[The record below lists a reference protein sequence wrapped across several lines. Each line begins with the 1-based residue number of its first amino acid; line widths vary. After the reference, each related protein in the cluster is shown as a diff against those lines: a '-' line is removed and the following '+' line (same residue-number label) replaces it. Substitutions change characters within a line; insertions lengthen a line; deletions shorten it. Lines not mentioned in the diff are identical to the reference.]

1 MNMLKRNLS
10 LLASALLLVT
20 SSHIA
25 CADGETKSSKITY
38 VPPNR
43 GAPAARVGGGT
54 RGAGGAEVTLRV
66 LAPEA
71 VGLSATNQPSLFWY
85 VSPNQ
90 NVRLELTIAEQD
102 AIDPMLEQELS
113 AGGEHAIGML
123 DLSKTAVHLQ
133 PNVEYQWSVSVVVDP
148 AERSKDVMAS
158 GRVQFVP
165 PPKALEDSTRG
176 LSAEERAAA
185 WAKSGYWYD
194 ALHAVATTA
203 QAEPSATA
211 AMGSLLEQVG
221 LQDIR
226 AGK

>member
-71 VGLSATNQPSLFWY
+71 VGLSATNQPSLYWY

-102 AIDPMLEQELS
+102 AIDPMLEQALS

-133 PNVEYQWSVSVVVDP
+133 PDVEYQWSVSVVVDP

-158 GRVQFVP
+158 GRLRYVP
-165 PPKALEDSTRG
+165 APKGVEDSTRG
-176 LSAEERAAA
+176 LPSVEQAAV
-185 WAKSGYWYD
+185 WAKAGYWYD
-194 ALHAVATTA
+194 ALNIVASLA
-203 QAEPSATA
+203 KSDTA
-211 AMGSLLEQVG
+211 AQDALSSLLSQVG
-221 LQDIR
+221 LQDV
-226 AGK
+226 ADAK